1 MGFQFGK
8 LLVILGI
15 VVVAAGFLVMLGS
28 RFSPLGLGK
37 LPGDIG
43 IKGKNWS
50 FYFPIVTCLVISLV
64 LTAIIWLI
72 NFFTRR

>member
-1 MGFQFGK
+1 MSFQLGK
-8 LLVILGI
+8 LLVTLGI
-15 VVVAAGFLVMLGS
+15 IIIVAGFLVMLGS

-37 LPGDIG
+37 LPGDLA

-64 LTAIIWLI
+64 VTAIMWLI
-72 NFFTRR
+72 GLMTRR